1 MTAPTL
7 TATLS
12 GASVVLQ
19 DERSCDQ
26 SSAMAAGAQVP
37 VKLVIGLAV
46 AVALDTAL
54 QLVWKT
60 GIAELP
66 DTSSVWQTI
75 VAIARHPIF
84 ILVVAFMAAQLV
96 NWLKVLDHAD
106 LSYAKPFTSLSY
118 VTVCILSVVLLGEHI
133 APLQVLGIVIVIAGV
148 WCVSQTGRTT
158 LADGPATP
166 DPVRGPEHAPINVA
180 EAEPE

>member
-1 MTAPTL
+1 MT
-7 TATLS
+7 S
-12 GASVVLQ
+12 
-19 DERSCDQ
+19 
-26 SSAMAAGAQVP
+26 GAQVP

-46 AVALDTAL
+46 AIALDTAL
-54 QLVWKT
+54 QLVWKA

-75 VAIARHPIF
+75 VAIARNPIF

-118 VTVCILSVVLLGEHI
+118 VTVCILSVLLLGEHI
-133 APLQVLGIVIVIAGV
+133 APLQILGIVVVIAGV

-158 LADGPATP
+158 PAHVPATT
-166 DPVRGPEHAPINVA
+166 DPVRRPAHAPIDAA
-180 EAEPE
+180 EAEPR